1 MTLRSTDLPRSAT
14 ERRAESPLPVFRE
27 LAETP
32 ARDHKLKDGIHPS
45 LRALPDYPAR

>member
-1 MTLRSTDLPRSAT
+1 MTLRSTELPRSAT

-32 ARDHKLKDGIHPS
+32 VRDHKRKDGTHPS